1 MKFLKFGI
9 FLTILLINIILINNQ
24 DNITN
29 QQVHPENNEHIQEH
43 PHTPPPHDDLVTS
56 QFSLD
61 WETKMAGYEPDY
73 VYMIPVFY
81 KRREVFLEQIDKV
94 YSRIK
99 GAFLLDESSKEM
111 IDFSI
116 ISPSGE
122 RVVQSVS
129 NHYIFEFDAKEVGT
143 YQIVFDNRYSNSE
156 MKITFTMNTGKNPI
170 LKKEDLSVV
179 EQKVGSLVDFMKQ
192 YKTNFKMRSNV
203 HTERYRSKINFN

>member
-1 MKFLKFGI
+1 MKFLNFGI
-9 FLTILLINIILINNQ
+9 FFLINIIFINNQ
-24 DNITN
+24 DNSTN
-29 QQVHPENNEHIQEH
+29 HYDHHNEY
-43 PHTPPPHDDLVTS
+43 HDELVTS

-81 KRREVFLEQIDKV
+81 KRREVFLEHIDKV
-94 YSRIK
+94 YSTIK
-99 GAFLLDESSKEM
+99 GAFLLDESSKDT

-116 ISPSGE
+116 ISPNGE
-122 RVVQSVS
+122 KIIQTVAS
-129 NHYIFEFDAKEVGT
+129 HYIFEFFVKEVGT
-143 YQIVFDNRYSNSE
+143 YQIVFDNRYSNTE
-156 MKITFTMNTGKNPI
+156 LKITFTMNTGKNPI

-203 HTERYRSKINFN
+203 HTERYRSKINS

>member
-9 FLTILLINIILINNQ
+9 FFLINLIFIKNQ
-24 DNITN
+24 DNSTHSQDHN
-29 QQVHPENNEHIQEH
+29 QHNEHNQHSENYDRNQHNEPSELI
-43 PHTPPPHDDLVTS
+43 TS

-61 WETKMAGYEPDY
+61 WETKMVGYEPDY

-81 KRREVFLEQIDKV
+81 KRREVFLEQIDNL
-94 YSRIK
+94 YTTIK
-99 GAFLLDESSKEM
+99 GAFLLDESSKDT

-116 ISPSGE
+116 ISPTGE
-122 RVVQSVS
+122 KIIETVS
-129 NHYIFEFDAKEVGT
+129 NHYIFEFFTKEAGT

-156 MKITFTMNTGKNPI
+156 LKITFTMNTGKNPI

-203 HTERYRSKINFN
+203 HTERYRSKIIC